1 MLDNAV
7 RVIEYTQG
15 KTESEF
21 LEDIILQDAVCRRLA
36 ILGEAAY
43 ELYTKIDPSVLEI
56 LPEIEWKQIGNLR
69 HLHHYND
76 INMDRV
82 WKTIIEDIPPL
93 INKLESAVK
102 NNH

>member
-1 MLDNAV
+1 MLDNAT
-7 RVIEYTQG
+7 RVIEYTQE

-43 ELYTKIDPSVLEI
+43 ELYTKIDPSVLEM

-69 HLHHYND
+69 HFLIHHYND

-93 INKLESAVK
+93 ITKLESAI
-102 NNH
+102 NQ